1 MGGQQTP
8 PRMADRFA
16 AARAKGF
23 VGRQAE
29 VEAFRRI
36 LADAR
41 GAVVHVHGSAGIG
54 KSTLLRQFAWLAAR
68 AGRPVTVIAQ
78 EAAVPTPVPTAAPAG
93 PAAPASSTAPGA
105 PAAPAGGAAGGL
117 PTAAHVAPGSL
128 VLVDVPGAVL
138 ATEGLLAH
146 LPEDSVLVLAD
157 REPPPLAWRTDPAW
171 LGLLHPMPLA
181 PLDPA
186 DSAELLKRRGVPEAE
201 HPGVLA
207 FTHGHPLALALM
219 ADVRV
224 HGSRGNAGPASPPHV
239 VNTLL
244 AALLDVVPTP
254 RHRAALEAYAQA
266 LVTTEPLLAALLGVP
281 DAGELFEWL
290 CTLSITEYGPRGI
303 HPHDL
308 ARSVLDTELGWR
320 HPARRTD
327 LRRRASAYYQ
337 QLFTDGDRARQ
348 RAVLADFAYLHRDS
362 PLAGPLLAPVTAAGA
377 AGSAHLDALSITA
390 AEEAELPALLAMAE
404 RHEGPESARLLR
416 GWWAHPAATWAAV
429 RAQARPDSPAGFYLL
444 LALGAE
450 DLDDPAVT
458 ADPGTAAAAD
468 WLARHGDLRAGERA
482 LLVRAWLAE
491 DTYQDVSA
499 VQTLVTLRLTHHYLT
514 AEQRPALTL
523 LPFADP
529 EFWSAG
535 CAYTDFD
542 RLPQADFTVAGR
554 PYGTFV
560 HDWRRTPPLAW
571 LGLLCERES
580 AADPLAVAAP
590 DGPCAAL
597 RVLDAETFAAGV
609 REALRGLGRAGGLR
623 GSVLLHSRAVAAR
636 AGQGAGPDE
645 RATALA
651 ALLRE
656 TAAELQAAP
665 RDRRAHR
672 ALHHTHLQPA
682 GTQQRAADLLGLPM
696 STYRRHLAAGVS
708 RLTEELWRRE
718 LDC

>member
-1 MGGQQTP
+1 MGGQQAP
-8 PRMADRFA
+8 LRMADRFA

-36 LADAR
+36 LADGH

-54 KSTLLRQFAWLAAR
+54 KSTLLHHFAWLATR
-68 AGRPVTVIAQ
+68 VGRPVTVIAH
-78 EAAVPTPVPTAAPAG
+78 EPAESAYGKATGDVSAP
-93 PAAPASSTAPGA
+93 
-105 PAAPAGGAAGGL
+105 
-117 PTAAHVAPGSL
+117 AHVAPGSL
-128 VLVDVPGAVL
+128 VVVDVPGAVP
-138 ATEGLLAH
+138 AAEGLLAH
-146 LPEDSVLVLAD
+146 LPDDSVLALAD

-171 LGLLHPMPLA
+171 LGLLHSMPLA
-181 PLDPA
+181 PLDPVDA
-186 DSAELLKRRGVPEAE
+186 AELLTRRGVPEAE
-201 HPGVLA
+201 HPSVLA

-224 HGSRGNAGPASPPHV
+224 HGSRGNTSPASPPRV

-266 LVTTEPLLAALLGVP
+266 LVTTEPLLAALVGVP
-281 DAGELFEWL
+281 DASDLFEWL
-290 CTLSITEYGPRGI
+290 CTLSITEYGSRGI

-320 HPARRTD
+320 HPARRAE
-327 LRRRASAYYQ
+327 LRRRASTYYQ
-337 QLFTDGDRARQ
+337 QLFADGDRARQ

-362 PLAGPLLAPVTAAGA
+362 PLVGPLLAPVTAA
-377 AGSAHLDALSITA
+377 AGGGSTHLDALSITA
-390 AEEAELPALLAMAE
+390 TEKNELPALLAMVG

-416 GWWAHPAATWAAV
+416 GWWAHPAATWATV
-429 RAQARPDSPAGFYLL
+429 QAEGPPPSPAGFYIL

-458 ADPGTAAAAD
+458 ADPAAAAAAG
-468 WLARHGDLRAGERA
+468 WLAGHGGLRAGEHA
-482 LLVRAWLAE
+482 LLVRAWLAR

-499 VQTLVTLRLTHHYLT
+499 VQTLITLRLTHHYLA
-514 AEQRPALTL
+514 AEQPPALTL

-529 EFWSAG
+529 EFWADG

-542 RLPQADFTVAGR
+542 RLPQSDFTVGGR
-554 PYGTFV
+554 SYGTYV

-571 LGLLCERES
+571 LSLLCERES

-590 DGPCAAL
+590 EEPGGTL

-609 REALRGLGRAGGLR
+609 REALRGLGRVGGLR
-623 GSVLLHSRAVAAR
+623 GSVLLRSRAVASR
-636 AGQGAGPDE
+636 AGQGAEPDE
-645 RATALA
+645 LASALS

-665 RDRRAHR
+665 HDRRAHR
-672 ALHHTHLQPA
+672 ALHHTYIQPA

-696 STYRRHLAAGVS
+696 STYRRHLAEGVD

-718 LDC
+718 LDS